1 MKSNPTVPL
10 IIIALILAGGGY
22 WYYSSQT
29 GNQLPLTASM
39 GEGEAQ
45 TQFKTLVSELK
56 NISFETS
63 IFSNPNFL
71 ALTNLAT
78 QVTPEPSGR
87 LDPFAPLAS
96 GASAKNEE

>member
-1 MKSNPTVPL
+1 MTSNPTIPL
-10 IIIALILAGGGY
+10 IIIVLVLAGGGY

-29 GNQLPLTASM
+29 GNQPPLTASM
-39 GEGEAQ
+39 REGETQ

-56 NISFETS
+56 NISFDTG

-71 ALTNLAT
+71 ALTDLAT
-78 QVTPEPSGR
+78 QAAPEPSGR
-87 LDPFAPLAS
+87 LDPFAPLA

>member
-1 MKSNPTVPL
+1 MKSNPTIPL
-10 IIIALILAGGGY
+10 VIIALVLAGGAY

-39 GEGEAQ
+39 GESEAQ

-56 NISFETS
+56 NISFDTS
-63 IFSNPNFL
+63 IFSNPNFQV
-71 ALTNLAT
+71 LTDLAT

-87 LDPFAPLAS
+87 LDPFAPLA

>member
-10 IIIALILAGGGY
+10 VIIALVLAGGGY

-29 GNQLPLTASM
+29 GNQPPLTASM

-56 NISFETS
+56 NISFDTG
-63 IFSNPNFL
+63 ILSNPNFL
-71 ALTNLAT
+71 ALTDLAT

-87 LDPFAPLAS
+87 LDPFATLA
-96 GASAKNEE
+96 GASAKDEE

>member
-1 MKSNPTVPL
+1 MNSNTTIPL
-10 IIIALILAGGGY
+10 VVIVLILAGGGY

-29 GNQLPLTASM
+29 GNQLPLTASA
-39 GEGEAQ
+39 GEGEVQ

-56 NISFETS
+56 NISFNTS
-63 IFSNPNFL
+63 IFLDPNFL
-71 ALTNLAT
+71 ALTDLAT

-87 LDPFAPLAS
+87 IDPFAPLA